1 MSDHIHRI
9 ITMLSLIPR
18 HPRKKSVRDLIEELQ
33 ERGFEIP
40 NRRMVERNLEE
51 LADHHFPL
59 LRDDNK
65 PAGWSWTAGAQVIDI
80 PCMDPHTALTFK
92 LVRGFLEQLAPRS
105 TLRLLKPHFDKADE
119 ILAQGG
125 NRKLSSWAKKI
136 AVLGSWMPL
145 LSANVDRAVVEA
157 VYSALLDEKKCQ
169 IVYRKRGAKQPK
181 EYLVDPVGLVLRG
194 EQMVLVCCTAD
205 HSEPIQMLLH
215 RMLRARVL
223 EQARE
228 LPRGVDLERYIA
240 QGGFAYG
247 AVGDPLRLKV
257 RFKLAAAAHL
267 YETPLSRDQKISAPD
282 AEHIVVEATVRNDWQ
297 LRWWLLSFGDQAEV
311 LAPPA
316 LRATL
321 AEVAT
326 NMARTYTV
334 SA

>member
-18 HPRKKSVRDLIEELQ
+18 HPRKKSVRDLIEELR
-33 ERGFEIP
+33 ERGFEIG

-65 PAGWSWTAGAQVIDI
+65 PAGWSWAAGAQVIDI

-92 LVRGFLEQLAPRS
+92 LVRGYLEQLAPRS
-105 TLRLLKPHFDKADE
+105 TLRLLKPHFDKADQ
-119 ILAQGG
+119 ILAQGS
-125 NRKLSSWAKKI
+125 NRKLSAWAKKI

-145 LSANVDRAVVEA
+145 VPAEVDRGVVEA
-157 VYSALLDEKKCQ
+157 VYSALLDDRKCR
-169 IVYRKRGAKQPK
+169 IMYRKRGARQAR

-205 HSEPIQMLLH
+205 HDEPIQMLLH
-215 RMLRARVL
+215 RMQRARVL
-223 EQARE
+223 DQARE

-240 QGGFAYG
+240 AGGFAYG
-247 AVGDPLRLKV
+247 AIGDPIRLRA
-257 RFKLAAAAHL
+257 RFRRDAAEQL

-311 LAPPA
+311 LAPAA
-316 LRATL
+316 LRATFAGL
-321 AEVAT
+321 ARG
-326 NMARTYTV
+326 MARSY
-334 SA
+334 AAPG

>member
-59 LRDDNK
+59 VRDDNK
-65 PAGWSWTAGAQVIDI
+65 PAGWSWAAGAQVIDI

-92 LVRGFLEQLAPRS
+92 LVRGYLEQLAPRS

-119 ILAQGG
+119 ILAQGS

-145 LSANVDRAVVEA
+145 VPADVDRGVVEA

-169 IVYRKRGAKQPK
+169 IQYRKRGAKQARD
-181 EYLVDPVGLVLRG
+181 YLVDPVGLVLRG
-194 EQMVLVCCTAD
+194 EQMVLVCCTPD
-205 HSEPIQMLLH
+205 HEAPIQMLLH
-215 RMLRARVL
+215 RMQRARAL
-223 EQARE
+223 DQPRE

-240 QGGFAYG
+240 AGGFAYG
-247 AVGDPLRLKV
+247 AVGAPIRLRA
-257 RFKLAAAAHL
+257 RFAQSAAAQL
-267 YETPLSRDQKISAPD
+267 YETPLSRDQKINEPD
-282 AEHIVVEATVRNDWQ
+282 AAHIVVEATVRNDWQ
-297 LRWWLLSFGDQAEV
+297 LRWWLLSFGDQVEV
-311 LAPPA
+311 LAPA
-316 LRATL
+316 ELRADFSR
-321 AEVAT
+321 VACNLT
-326 NMARTYTV
+326 EMYRTGR
-334 SA
+334 

>member
-18 HPRKKSVRDLIEELQ
+18 HPRKKSVRDLIEELS
-33 ERGFEIP
+33 ERGFEIG

-65 PAGWSWTAGAQVIDI
+65 PAGWSWAAGAQVIDI

-92 LVRGFLEQLAPRS
+92 LVRSYLEQLAPRS

-119 ILAQGG
+119 ILAQGS

-145 LSANVDRAVVEA
+145 VPADVDRAVIEA
-157 VYSALLDEKKCQ
+157 VYSALLDEKKCH

-181 EYLVDPVGLVLRG
+181 DYLVDPVGLVLRG

-215 RMLRARVL
+215 RMQRARVL
-223 EQARE
+223 DQPRE

-240 QGGFAYG
+240 LGGFAYG
-247 AVGDPLRLKV
+247 TSGDPIRLKA
-257 RFKLAAAAHL
+257 RFKQAAAAQL

-282 AEHIVVEATVRNDWQ
+282 ALHIVVEATVRNDWQ

-311 LAPPA
+311 LAPSA
-316 LRATL
+316 LRATFADVARNL
-321 AEVAT
+321 AQ
-326 NMARTYTV
+326 TYAV
-334 SA
+334 HA